1 MTIFR
6 DRDDPLEDWVGDD
19 PVDGQVRDDPNPDL
33 LHQHDEERDPLDSA
47 ILDEGEL
54 AGEEVADESVRDAL
68 VDVVKERV
76 RAEGESQEP
85 SEEDTDTHVE
95 EGA

>member
-1 MTIFR
+1 MVDES
-6 DRDDPLEDWVGDD
+6 DRHIDRD
-19 PVDGQVRDDPNPDL
+19 PVDDQVRDDPNPDL
-33 LHQHDEERDPLDSA
+33 LHHHDEERDPLDSA